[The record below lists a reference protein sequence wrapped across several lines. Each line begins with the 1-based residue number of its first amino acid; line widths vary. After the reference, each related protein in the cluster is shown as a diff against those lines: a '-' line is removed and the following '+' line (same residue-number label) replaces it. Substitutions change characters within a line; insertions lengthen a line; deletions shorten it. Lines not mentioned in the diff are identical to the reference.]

1 MAAKDLIH
9 VIRRPVITEKAAW
22 AQQNI
27 NAHVFEVDQ
36 KATKLQVKQAI
47 EKFYNVKVRSVHT
60 MVMPRRR
67 KRYGR
72 QMGMAPRWKKAIV
85 TLAPG
90 QSIQVVEG
98 Q

>member
-1 MAAKDLIH
+1 MAAKDIIRI
-9 VIRRPVITEKAAW
+9 IRRPVVTEKAAL
-22 AQQNI
+22 AQQHL

-36 KATKLQVKQAI
+36 KATKLQVKQAV
-47 EKFYNVKVRSVHT
+47 EQVFNVKVRSVHT

-72 QMGMAPRWKKAIV
+72 QIGMAPRWKKAIV

-90 QSIQVVEG
+90 QSIQVIEG

>member
-1 MAAKDLIH
+1 MGAKDIIH
-9 VIRRPVITEKAAW
+9 IIRRPVVTEKAAL
-22 AQQNI
+22 AQQNL
-27 NAHVFEVDQ
+27 NAHVFEVD
-36 KATKLQVKQAI
+36 KRATKLQVKQAV
-47 EKFYNVKVRSVHT
+47 EAVFNVKVRSVHT
-60 MVMPRRR
+60 MVMPHRR

-72 QMGMAPRWKKAIV
+72 QIGMVPRWKKAIV